1 MSNWTHRTKINEC
14 FSERSRIEHGVTKG
28 SILGP
33 SPFKIDLIDLFYE
46 FEESNIAS
54 YADGTTPYSCASD
67 TQTMISKLKFTFNK
81 LFHWYIHLKANPE
94 KCNFLL
100 SSKTPTDVSIGDASL
115 TTSTKETLLGIL
127 IGSKLSFD
135 HHVSSIC
142 SKASMKLHAL
152 GRIASFV
159 SLEELRTIMKAFI

>member
-67 TQTMISKLKFTFNK
+67 TQTMISKLKFTFILKPILKNVISFWVPK
-81 LFHWYIHLKANPE
+81 PQLMYLLVMLHLQLAQKKPY
-94 KCNFLL
+94 
-100 SSKTPTDVSIGDASL
+100 
-115 TTSTKETLLGIL
+115 
-127 IGSKLSFD
+127 
-135 HHVSSIC
+135 
-142 SKASMKLHAL
+142 
-152 GRIASFV
+152 
-159 SLEELRTIMKAFI
+159 LESWLAQNSVLTIMFLPFVVKLAWNYML